1 MPLLIVK
8 SLSGVNF
15 AVKNKTIALNGN
27 GVINEVADSDFT
39 ELKKN
44 TAFCDMSDKGFIIE
58 SASHK
63 AKDEVKS
70 DIMAEVADKQEADME
85 KAGRKTKRT

>member
-44 TAFCDMSDKGFIIE
+44 TAFFDMLDKGFIIE

-70 DIMAEVADKQEADME
+70 DIMAEVAEKQEADME

>member
-1 MPLLIVK
+1 MALLIVK
-8 SLSGVNF
+8 NVSGVNF
-15 AVKNKTIALNGN
+15 AVKNKAIALNGN
-27 GVINEVADSDFT
+27 GVINEVVDSDFA

-44 TAFCDMSDKGFIIE
+44 AAFCDMLDKGFIIE

-63 AKDEVKS
+63 EKDNVKS